1 MFHIV
6 CNLHNIFYSPSLDTH
21 LEILRLT
28 RFLTPFALSIVE
40 TKRILDHRLCIPPP
54 ESL

>member
-6 CNLHNIFYSPSLDTH
+6 CNLHNIFYSPSHGTR

-28 RFLTPFALSIVE
+28 GFLTPFALSIVK
-40 TKRILDHRLCIPPP
+40 TKRILDHRLCIPPT